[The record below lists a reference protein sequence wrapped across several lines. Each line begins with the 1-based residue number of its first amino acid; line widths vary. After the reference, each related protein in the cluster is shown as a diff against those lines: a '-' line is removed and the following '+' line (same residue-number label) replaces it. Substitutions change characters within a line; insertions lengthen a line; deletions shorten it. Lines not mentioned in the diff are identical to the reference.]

1 MGLLK
6 KVMAAGVV
14 KKVYDEARK
23 PHNQKKMR
31 DAYASFQARRGGQQ
45 SPPASGPGGASGPKP
60 PNQSPGSR

>member
-23 PHNQKKMR
+23 PHNQQKMR
-31 DAYASFQARRGGQQ
+31 DAYASFQARRSGQ
-45 SPPASGPGGASGPKP
+45 PKP
-60 PNQSPGSR
+60 PNQSPGPR